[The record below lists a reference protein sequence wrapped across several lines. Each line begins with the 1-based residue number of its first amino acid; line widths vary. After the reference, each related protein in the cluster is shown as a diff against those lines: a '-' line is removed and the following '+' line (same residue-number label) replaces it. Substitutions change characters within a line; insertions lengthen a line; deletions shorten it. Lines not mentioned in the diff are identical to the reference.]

1 MNSFLQ
7 DIYWGNSVS
16 DWLISFVIVIVLVQ
30 LVRIVLTK
38 WLVKV
43 QARAEKTAGQLDD
56 FICMQ
61 IRKMQPFA
69 YILCIY
75 GGIAYL
81 KLTAKTEKW
90 LHFVFLI
97 IITILALRLITA
109 AIRYFVNNHLKGEEQ
124 TVSDSK
130 IRQAR
135 GIITIINI
143 IIWFAGI
150 IFLADN
156 LGFNVTSIIAGLGIG
171 GIAVA
176 LAAQAI
182 LGDLFSYFVIFFDK
196 PFEIGDFIIVDEK
209 MGTIEYIGLKTT
221 RVRTLGGEQLIF
233 SNHDLTSSRIHNYKR
248 MEKRRIAFSLG
259 VEYETSPEKL
269 HRIPGL
275 VRDIIERQNEILFD
289 RGHFASFGDF
299 SLKFEFVYYILSSD
313 YNVFM
318 ETQQNINYS
327 IFESF
332 QHHDIA
338 FAYPTTKTF
347 LAGAVS
353 VANGQGTEKT

>member
-16 DWLISFVIVIVLVQ
+16 DWLISFGIVIILVQ
-30 LVRIVLTK
+30 LVRIILTK
-38 WLVKV
+38 WLTKV
-43 QARAEKTAGQLDD
+43 QARAEKTAGHLDD

-61 IRKMQPFA
+61 IMKMQPFA
-69 YILCIY
+69 YFICIY
-75 GGIAYL
+75 AGVAFL
-81 KLTAKTEKW
+81 NLSAKAEKW
-90 LHFVFLI
+90 AHILLLI
-97 IITILALRLITA
+97 TITILLLRIVTA
-109 AIRYFVNNHLKGEEQ
+109 GISYFVNSYLKKEEQ
-124 TVSDSK
+124 AVSDSK

-135 GIITIINI
+135 GVITIINI

-156 LGFNVTSIIAGLGIG
+156 LGFNVTSVIAGLGIG

-221 RVRTLGGEQLIF
+221 RVRTLSGEQLIF

-248 MEKRRIAFSLG
+248 MEKRRIVFSLR
-259 VEYETSPEKL
+259 VEYETTPEKL
-269 HRIPGL
+269 QRVPGL
-275 VRDIIERQNEILFD
+275 VKDIIEEQNEILFD
-289 RGHFASFGDF
+289 RGHFASFGEF
-299 SLKFEFVYYILSSD
+299 SLNFEFVYYILSSD

-318 ETQQNINYS
+318 DTQQNINYS
-327 IFESF
+327 IFRSF
-332 QHHDIA
+332 QQQGIA
-338 FAYPTTKTF
+338 FAYPTTKT
-347 LAGAVS
+347 LVAGNLSIPNV
-353 VANGQGTEKT
+353 QD